1 MRWKLVNKMSEPMKT
16 IETDKLSCKIGQR
29 YLIKDI
35 TWQIYAGEHWVV
47 YGSNGSGKTTLLS
60 IITGFQ
66 HATSGTVKICGE
78 NITRTNALAMRKRIG
93 FVSSAFFDKHYSK
106 EAVLDIV
113 LSGKYGTLGIA
124 GEITLED
131 IKLAKSLLKALFL
144 EEKIYC
150 GFDMLSKGERQNV
163 MIARALFGKPDILIL
178 DEPCNGLDAY
188 NRAHLFKIIKE
199 LANQSV
205 MNIIYVTHYIEEID
219 STVFQNALLLKNGR
233 VFAKGALQE
242 VMTEENLSAL
252 LNYDVCLYQ
261 DARGAMSLDIMTES
275 NIAALLN

>member
-1 MRWKLVNKMSEPMKT
+1 MNNMGEQINT

-35 TWQIYAGEHWVV
+35 TWQMSAGEHWVV

-66 HATSGTVKICGE
+66 HATSGTVRICGE
-78 NITRTNALAMRKRIG
+78 NITRDNALTMRKRIG

-113 LSGKYGTLGIA
+113 LSGKFGTLGIG

-131 IKLAKSLLKALFL
+131 VKLAKNLLKALYL
-144 EEKIYC
+144 EDKINC

-199 LANQSV
+199 LTNKMV
-205 MNIIYVTHYIEEID
+205 MNIIYVTHYVEEID
-219 STVFQNALLLKNGR
+219 SSVFKHALLLKNGR
-233 VFAKGALQE
+233 IFAKGALQD
-242 VMTEENLSAL
+242 VMTAENLSEL
-252 LNYDVCLYQ
+252 LDYDVSLKQ
-261 DARGAMSLDIMTES
+261 DDNGKMSLDIKTEN
-275 NIAALLN
+275 NISALLD